1 MRGDR
6 KEVVVKPL
14 KPSEEMMRAK
24 GKETDDA
31 DGETERRR
39 SFGKGP
45 SVEAEYAFTKAIGA
59 YSRSAIKD
67 GSYKGR
73 QLGNLKEQ
81 LAARA
86 GLEEKDRGKKM
97 VIMIGGSQI
106 CRIADKV
113 KEVGGDVVGV
123 WGKHKISGELTRE
136 KIRGELINSEVV
148 PDSFVVGGPTNSL
161 IRHGPSNRRGFGP
174 EKRLVLKEEA
184 RGSVLRQEF
193 HLTEP
198 VRLSMVE
205 RAGVVRLTEELVKVC
220 RQEYCT

>member
-6 KEVVVKPL
+6 KEVVVKHL
-14 KPSEEMMRAK
+14 KPSEEIGKMMRAK
-24 GKETDDA
+24 GKETDDV

-39 SFGKGP
+39 RFKKGP

-73 QLGNLKEQ
+73 QIGNLNEQ

-97 VIMIGGSQI
+97 VIMIGGFQI

-123 WGKHKISGELTRE
+123 WSKHRISGVANKRE
-136 KIRGELINSEVV
+136 DREDKRGV
-148 PDSFVVGGPTNSL
+148 D
-161 IRHGPSNRRGFGP
+161 
-174 EKRLVLKEEA
+174 
-184 RGSVLRQEF
+184 RQ
-193 HLTEP
+193 
-198 VRLSMVE
+198 
-205 RAGVVRLTEELVKVC
+205 
-220 RQEYCT
+220 